1 MMKLLHLLKKDLR
14 LMVSGRFFLLAL
26 GSLVLYSC
34 YIGFFYAD
42 VDQGMYPVY
51 LYDPRGSVAFDRE
64 YVTQVKSIEAL
75 KKVCEDGMSV
85 GIDAST
91 EDPNLYLRSCG
102 IASTDRLRRAWAA
115 SLIEGISKP
124 ERISKPHAD
133 VSTLSS
139 GSRNSRLSTSET
151 DSISEPNAVFASPD
165 DSPQLLGSVTREQK
179 NRRDMTAE
187 CLFFELSAVGFLGLA
202 SLLFKEKQMGAL
214 RVHGILPVKPAMFL
228 LSKLT
233 VFLISDLVFSALMI
247 LINLGAA
254 EGVTVLPG
262 VLLQAGILSL
272 IMALTGFCCAVLLP
286 DFRQFS
292 LVYLILAVFLTT
304 PVFLVVQAGIT
315 WKWMYFHPMYHLFS
329 ALKDACYGVSYGSA
343 FYYSAAVIAI
353 LVLFFAARYAFQRE
367 LTKEG

>member
-51 LYDPRGSVAFDRE
+51 LYDPRGSIAFDQE
-64 YVTQVKSIEAL
+64 HMTQVESIEAL
-75 KKVCEDGMSV
+75 KKVCEDGVSV

-91 EDPNLYLRSCG
+91 EESKLYLRSCG

-124 ERISKPHAD
+124 
-133 VSTLSS
+133 
-139 GSRNSRLSTSET
+139 
-151 DSISEPNAVFASPD
+151 NAVFAFPD
-165 DSPQLLGSVTREQK
+165 SSPQLLGSVTREQK

-202 SLLFKEKQMGAL
+202 SLLFKEKQMGVL

-233 VFLISDLVFSALMI
+233 VFLVSDLVFSALMI
-247 LINLGAA
+247 LVNLGPS
-254 EGVTVLPG
+254 EGVAVLPG

-329 ALKDACYGVSYGSA
+329 TLKDACYGVSYGSA
-343 FYYSAAVIAI
+343 FYYSAAGITVLA
-353 LVLFFAARYAFQRE
+353 LFFAARYAFQRE

>member
-51 LYDPRGSVAFDRE
+51 LYDPRGSIAFDQE
-64 YVTQVKSIEAL
+64 HVTQVKSIEAL
-75 KKVCEDGMSV
+75 KKVCEDGVSV
-85 GIDAST
+85 GIDVST
-91 EDPNLYLRSCG
+91 EDPKLYLRSCG

-115 SLIEGISKP
+115 SLIE
-124 ERISKPHAD
+124 RISKPHAD
-133 VSTLSS
+133 APTLSS
-139 GSRNSRLSTSET
+139 GSGNSRLSASET
-151 DSISEPNAVFASPD
+151 DSVSEPNAVFASTD
-165 DSPQLLGSVTREQK
+165 GSPQLLGSVTRTKK

-202 SLLFKEKQMGAL
+202 SLLFKEKQMGVL

-247 LINLGAA
+247 LVNLGAA
-254 EGVTVLPG
+254 EGVAVLPG

-292 LVYLILAVFLTT
+292 LVYLILAVFFTT

-343 FYYSAAVIAI
+343 FYYSAAGSTVLA
-353 LVLFFAARYAFQRE
+353 LFFAARYAFQRE